1 MREETRFEINEE
13 KAEIVRKLFAWV
25 GQERVTFREAVQRL
39 KKMRIITPKGKR
51 DWHPSAINRILK
63 NPAYKGQAAFGK
75 TKVGP
80 IKKEVAWEMREKSYS
95 VYHNDRENWIHITIP
110 SIIEEELFDAVQEQ
124 LAENRKRARVQKGK
138 ETSLLQGLAVC
149 WHCGYT
155 YHGIKSGNIKRSY
168 YRCSGSNLYY
178 CGETRICSSK
188 PIRAEILETPVWE
201 EVKSL
206 LKEPDRIIKEYQH
219 RISEHKKPLD
229 KTFEKQKGRLNR
241 DIEMLIDGYIPK
253 HNLEEEE
260 SGLNQSIE
268 GLTYC
273 YNKGYIDEEGFKLRM
288 KEIKQDL
295 EKVKKQKEKMKDQ
308 EAVQREL
315 ASIANSLKRFSS
327 SIKPELDQLH
337 WIDRRSV
344 IKKLVKR
351 IEVSL
356 DRITIVFRIKKL
368 VQSCPKWIKSKFI
381 ILSREFRCQYCAH
394 RFRICCWLL
403 VFYLKNLI
411 LRHISNKKTCP
422 TLPKMDKVKVYNIV
436 TGV

>member
-1 MREETRFEINEE
+1 M
-13 KAEIVRKLFAWV
+13 
-25 GQERVTFREAVQRL
+25 

-63 NPAYKGQAAFGK
+63 NSAYKGQAAFGK

-95 VYHNDRENWIHITIP
+95 VYHNDRENWIYITIP
-110 SIIEEELFDAVQEQ
+110 SIIEEKLFDAVQEQ

-149 WHCGYT
+149 WHCEYT
-155 YHGIKSGNIKRSY
+155 YHDIKSGNIKRSY

-178 CGETRICSSK
+178 CRETRICSIK
-188 PIRAEILETPVWE
+188 PIHTEILETPVWE

-260 SGLNQSIE
+260 S
-268 GLTYC
+268 
-273 YNKGYIDEEGFKLRM
+273 
-288 KEIKQDL
+288 
-295 EKVKKQKEKMKDQ
+295 
-308 EAVQREL
+308 
-315 ASIANSLKRFSS
+315 
-327 SIKPELDQLH
+327 
-337 WIDRRSV
+337 
-344 IKKLVKR
+344 
-351 IEVSL
+351 
-356 DRITIVFRIKKL
+356 
-368 VQSCPKWIKSKFI
+368 
-381 ILSREFRCQYCAH
+381 
-394 RFRICCWLL
+394 
-403 VFYLKNLI
+403 
-411 LRHISNKKTCP
+411 
-422 TLPKMDKVKVYNIV
+422 
-436 TGV
+436 

>member
-1 MREETRFEINEE
+1 MSNAPYGYRYVRHIVREKARFEINEKE
-13 KAEIVRKLFAWV
+13 AEIVRKLFAWV
-25 GQERVTFREAVQRL
+25 GQERVTLREAVQRL
-39 KKMRIITPKGKR
+39 KEMRIITPKGKR
-51 DWHPSAINRILK
+51 DWHPSSISRILK
-63 NPAYKGQAAFGK
+63 NPAYKGQVAFGK

-80 IKKEVAWEMREKSYS
+80 IKKEVAWEMREKNYS
-95 VYHNDRENWIHITIP
+95 VYHNDRENWIHIAIP

-138 ETSLLQGLAVC
+138 ETSLLQGLVVC
-149 WHCGYT
+149 CRCGYT
-155 YHGIKSGNIKRSY
+155 YYSIKSGDIKRSY
-168 YRCSGSNLYY
+168 YRCSGSNLHY

-201 EVKSL
+201 EVRSL

-241 DIEMLIDGYIPK
+241 GIEILIDGYTPK
-253 HNLEEEE
+253 HNLEEKE
-260 SGLNQSIE
+260 SRLNQSIE
-268 GLTYC
+268 RLTCC
-273 YNKGYIDEEGFKLRM
+273 YNKGHIDEEVFKLIM
-288 KEIKQDL
+288 EEIKQDL

-337 WIDRRSV
+337 WIDRRSI

-356 DRITIVFRIKKL
+356 DRITIVFRIKEL
-368 VQSCPKWIKSKFI
+368 V
-381 ILSREFRCQYCAH
+381 
-394 RFRICCWLL
+394 
-403 VFYLKNLI
+403 
-411 LRHISNKKTCP
+411 
-422 TLPKMDKVKVYNIV
+422 
-436 TGV
+436 